1 MLAFCTASV
10 LANSN
15 SDILLDTQ
23 VHCYVES
30 PEEQQEG
37 AGEADDDLYLSE
49 AWPDLGGR
57 LQSAHYRRARY
68 QSYQGNNIINQ
79 QRGVSCR
86 SFHVFITRILQSWK
100 VLY

>member
-23 VHCYVES
+23 VRCYVES

-37 AGEADDDLYLSE
+37 AGEADDDLYLSG
-49 AWPDLGGR
+49 AL
-57 LQSAHYRRARY
+57 L
-68 QSYQGNNIINQ
+68 
-79 QRGVSCR
+79 
-86 SFHVFITRILQSWK
+86 
-100 VLY
+100 

>member
-37 AGEADDDLYLSE
+37 AGEADDDLYLSG
-49 AWPDLGGR
+49 AFL
-57 LQSAHYRRARY
+57 
-68 QSYQGNNIINQ
+68 
-79 QRGVSCR
+79 
-86 SFHVFITRILQSWK
+86 
-100 VLY
+100 